1 MAKEEEKNVITAVY
15 KVNLH
20 CPKCAEDIKKPLLR
34 IAGVQSVD
42 VQFEKGEVTVKGSID
57 EKEMHKRLEKLS
69 KKKVEI
75 VDSKAKIT
83 KEKKVRTTT
92 IKAYLHCSKCEDGL
106 RRKLLK
112 QKGIHDVKMDAKAQ
126 TITIEGSVEP
136 EKLLTFMQERVHKHA
151 EIIPPKQEKKE
162 EKKEEKKKLEKEENE
177 DKKKKENQVEKK
189 DKLYTVQ
196 VKKAE
201 TRRVVE
207 FKEEAKVEGKTP
219 EGNVPYFVHYVYAP
233 QTFSEENPNACSIM

>member
-1 MAKEEEKNVITAVY
+1 MAKEEGKKVITAVY

-20 CPKCAEDIKKPLLR
+20 CSKCAEDIKKPLLR

-42 VQFEKGEVTVKGSID
+42 AQFEKGEVTVKGSFD

-69 KKKVEI
+69 KKKVET
-75 VDSKAKIT
+75 VDNKVKIT
-83 KEKKVRTTT
+83 KEV
-92 IKAYLHCSKCEDGL
+92 L
-106 RRKLLK
+106 
-112 QKGIHDVKMDAKAQ
+112 
-126 TITIEGSVEP
+126 P
-136 EKLLTFMQERVHKHA
+136 
-151 EIIPPKQEKKE
+151 
-162 EKKEEKKKLEKEENE
+162 
-177 DKKKKENQVEKK
+177 
-189 DKLYTVQ
+189 

-207 FKEEAKVEGKTP
+207 FEEERKVEGKTP